1 MYGIVVEK
9 IFDYQMSALLM
20 AIFRGMSTS
29 EVSDLT
35 MAMIDSVDIIDLSKF
50 RGVKVDKHS
59 RGFNRNG
66 YCLES
71 LF

>member
-1 MYGIVVEK
+1 
-9 IFDYQMSALLM
+9 
-20 AIFRGMSTS
+20 
-29 EVSDLT
+29 
-35 MAMIDSVDIIDLSKF
+35 LSKF

-71 LF
+71 LFWYR